1 MRKCLGLLFLG
12 FFALGLPPSILSAQT
27 ASQPTQLP
35 ALVERAHKAKVN
47 EWTIGLA
54 GGLLEGTLIR
64 YAADIAKVLDDGE
77 NLRVIPMVTY
87 GAVNNVNDLLS
98 LKGVDVALTQ
108 ADVLDHFR
116 RELKIPNIENKIQ
129 YICPLFRSE
138 AHVLAR
144 EEFRTLKDLDGRK
157 VSFGLPGM
165 AANLTGQVIF
175 QRLNVKVE
183 PMFIDNAAA
192 VERMRS
198 GEVAA
203 VVQVVGKPNALFAG
217 IKAGPGSHFLPIE
230 YDATFEDYYVPASL
244 DAEDYP
250 ALIGRG
256 EKIPTI
262 AVQTILAVYN
272 WPVNS
277 DRYRRVARF
286 IEAFFTNY
294 ERLKEPPY
302 QPKWK
307 EVNLAGKV
315 VGWTRYRVADD
326 VLAKL
331 VEAQA
336 KGQPKQQRR

>member
-12 FFALGLPPSILSAQT
+12 FFAVALPPRILSAQT
-27 ASQPTQLP
+27 ASQSTQLP

-47 EWTIGLA
+47 EWTVGLA

-87 GAVNNVNDLLS
+87 GAVNNVNDLLN

-116 RELKIPNIENKIQ
+116 RELKISNIENRIQ

-144 EEFRTLKDLDGRK
+144 EEFRTLKDLEGRK

-203 VVQVVGKPNALFAG
+203 VVQVVGKPNALFAS
-217 IKAGPGSHFLPIE
+217 IKAGPGFHFLPIE

-336 KGQPKQQRR
+336 TGQPKQQRR

>member
-1 MRKCLGLLFLG
+1 MKHLALLFLG
-12 FFALGLPPSILSAQT
+12 LVAFGLYPRFSSAQT
-27 ASQPTQLP
+27 ASRSTQLP
-35 ALVERAHKAKVN
+35 ALVEQPHRAQVN

-64 YAADIAKVLDDGE
+64 YAADIAKALDDGE

-87 GAVNNVNDLLS
+87 GAVHNVNDLLN

-116 RELKIPNIENKIQ
+116 RELKIPNIENRIQ

-144 EEFRTLKDLDGRK
+144 EEFRTLNDLDGRK

-175 QRLNVKVE
+175 QRLNIKIE
-183 PMFIDNAAA
+183 PVFIDNAVA

-198 GEVAA
+198 GEIAA

-217 IKAGPGSHFLPIE
+217 LKPEAGFHFLPIE
-230 YDATFEDYYVPASL
+230 DSSAFEDYYIPASL
-244 DAEDYP
+244 NAEDYP
-250 ALIGRG
+250 ALVPAGGRVA
-256 EKIPTI
+256 TV

-272 WPVNS
+272 WPVKS
-277 DRYRRVARF
+277 DRYRRISRF
-286 IEAFFTNY
+286 IDAFFTKF
-294 ERLKEPPY
+294 E
-302 QPKWK
+302 
-307 EVNLAGKV
+307 
-315 VGWTRYRVADD
+315 
-326 VLAKL
+326 
-331 VEAQA
+331 
-336 KGQPKQQRR
+336 